1 MAKVWGNYIY
11 SSSGSGAYWCTGLNN
26 YLLWEQTTAIA
37 YHADCIVWMH
47 WGWDVNANG
56 NVSASPTTGVND
68 GITYNSWSGSIY
80 SPNGQDTETIKTVLD
95 VQYAKYYGQNRTAT
109 FKASNTV
116 TGGWGN
122 GTSTASTSVTF
133 GARPYSAPSV
143 PTSVSISGGGSTKPT
158 IQWGAPSG
166 QTGST
171 GAKPTTGFAIE
182 RRINDGSWT
191 QIKTV
196 AWNVY
201 SYTDSGASTGNR
213 YTYRIRTYNTGSN
226 GAGGSQ
232 TLYSSYATTGTVYM
246 TPTAPSSCSA
256 SRSSDTRINVSWAV
270 SSVNATTGFYIDR
283 STDGGSYSR
292 VATISSNAT
301 RSWADTS
308 TSAYHKYQYRVCARN
323 SSSTSGYATSG
334 VVYTTP
340 SKISGFTATRAS
352 DSQINLKWTNGKY
365 YTSIALD
372 RKVDAGSF
380 SRLKDLSSTT
390 TSYSDTA
397 VSSNH
402 KYTYQIQGW
411 NGIASGAV
419 SATVYTTPSAPTSC
433 TAAKASNTSIKVSW
447 GMGSNYTNTW
457 QNVYVERQDN
467 GGSWTQVASL
477 SGTTSTWTD
486 TGVSAGH
493 KYAYRVRSHNTA
505 GYSGY
510 ATSGTIQMGQT
521 IHAYNSSGQV
531 KVGLVTV
538 YDSSGKLHQVKI
550 TVYDSSGKAH
560 NVQ

>member
-1 MAKVWGNYIY
+1 MSWYGDGAWVGGDDWYAHVRVDDKGLASDRRNLYILGAVW
-11 SSSGSGAYWCTGLNN
+11 
-26 YLLWEQTTAIA
+26 
-37 YHADCIVWMH
+37 
-47 WGWDVNANG
+47 
-56 NVSASPTTGVND
+56 NVYATMNQGESILYQNGVNIKRVYPSAVTAKNAWTNTND
-68 GITYNSWSGSIY
+68 ISLCEGRSYGSSRNATFAHLFR
-80 SPNGQDTETIKTVLD
+80 SPNSTVAAYKTGS
-95 VQYAKYYGQNRTAT
+95 KG
-109 FKASNTV
+109 
-116 TGGWGN
+116 
-122 GTSTASTSVTF
+122 TASVPIP
-133 GARPYSAPSV
+133 ARQYSAPSV
-143 PTSVSISGGGSTKPT
+143 PTSVSISGGGGTKPT
-158 IQWGAPSG
+158 IKWGAPSG
-166 QTGST
+166 QTDSK

-182 RRINDGSWT
+182 RRINDGSWA
-191 QIKTV
+191 QITTV

-201 SYTDSGASTGNR
+201 SYTDNGASTGNR
-213 YTYRIRTYNTGSN
+213 YTYRIRTYNTGMN
-226 GAGGSQ
+226 NAGTGNITQ
-232 TLYSSYATTGTVYM
+232 YSGYATTGTVYM

-256 SRSSDTRINVSWAV
+256 SRSSDTKINVSWAV

-550 TVYDSSGKAH
+550 TAYDSSGKAH